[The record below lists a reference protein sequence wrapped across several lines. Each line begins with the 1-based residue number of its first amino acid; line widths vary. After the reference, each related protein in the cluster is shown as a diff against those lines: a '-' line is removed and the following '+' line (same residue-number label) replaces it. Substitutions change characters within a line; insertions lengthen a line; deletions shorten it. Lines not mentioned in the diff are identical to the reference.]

1 MGWDRYTAIGSSFR
15 RDFAAHYQ
23 FLIGAHYSVI
33 DYMFFLFE
41 NICREYNCLC
51 FQLLYL
57 TWVEWC
63 KMLVLLFFISIILL
77 SASFVAGQEDTF
89 LVAAPCIPP
98 FLSTVRSRHSC
109 KLVHRRR

>member
-41 NICREYNCLC
+41 NIRREYDFLC

-63 KMLVLLFFISIILL
+63 KMLVLIFRQHNIAQCFVCGRTRGYFSCCCTLHP
-77 SASFVAGQEDTF
+77 SFSFD
-89 LVAAPCIPP
+89 
-98 FLSTVRSRHSC
+98 RS
-109 KLVHRRR
+109 